1 MSAGLPTSSRAAA
14 VTSSP
19 AAGAPTLWRIAADTP
34 GYTADDATGAGARIT
49 GGRWN
54 REGTALL
61 YVATSRALACLE
73 TVVHLGDAGLPLN
86 RYLVEVT
93 VPAAD
98 WAARAVFDP
107 AAHVGWDAEPAGMVS
122 LDWGTGWAASGST
135 LLAEVPSVV
144 VPEEANVL
152 INPAHPSAAGLRVRK
167 VRRWLYDARL
177 LAAVATPGRRRAR

>member
-1 MSAGLPTSSRAAA
+1 MPALPPAA
-14 VTSSP
+14 V
-19 AAGAPTLWRIAADTP
+19 GAPALWRIAADTP

-54 REGTALL
+54 RPGTALL
-61 YVATSRALACLE
+61 YTATSRSLACLE

-93 VPAAD
+93 VPAAE
-98 WAARAVFDP
+98 WAGREVFDP
-107 AAHVGWDAEPAGMVS
+107 SAHVGWDADPAGMVS
-122 LDWGTGWAASGST
+122 LEWGTAWAASGRT
-135 LLAEVPSVV
+135 LLAAVPSVI

-152 INPAHPSAAGLRVRK
+152 INPAHLGAVGLRVRK

-177 LAAVATPGRRRAR
+177 FTAAAAPRRRRAR